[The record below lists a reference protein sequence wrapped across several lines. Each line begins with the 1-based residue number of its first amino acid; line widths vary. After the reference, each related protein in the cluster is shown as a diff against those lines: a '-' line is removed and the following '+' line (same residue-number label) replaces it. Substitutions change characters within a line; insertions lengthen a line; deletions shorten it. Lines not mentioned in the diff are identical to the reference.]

1 MVHFLFFFFV
11 LIKDPRQHYTSAEP
25 RFYLQIIVRFY
36 LKAAKADADVE
47 KRAKYLAVLAL
58 SDHEQLRYWPS
69 TVAAGVVIM
78 ASMDSNQHGLYH
90 QVIEVKNTA

>member
-1 MVHFLFFFFV
+1 M
-11 LIKDPRQHYTSAEP
+11 IYNYP
-25 RFYLQIIVRFY
+25 RFY
-36 LKAAKADADVE
+36 LKAAKADAEVE

-78 ASMDSNQHGLYH
+78 ASMDGNQHASYH
-90 QVIEVKNTA
+90 QVIEVTKFYTQDVLLKDVEASNCLMKQR